1 MSNGARGPTFSLA
14 LLLLLGWSTPARAEY
29 CTSGRTV
36 VFAGLNW
43 ESGEFIT
50 AVMQEILA
58 NGFGCHTETIPGNT
72 ITFEQALSN
81 DDVQIVAEEWINRSE
96 VWKKAADAG
105 TVRAVGNTFTGATEG
120 WAVPEYVVK
129 GDPARHI
136 QPTAPGLVSVAQLAD
151 PQYVALFRDPE
162 QPARGRFLNC
172 PSGWTCEPE
181 NTDKLQAYG
190 LADRYIDFRPGT
202 GPAMDAAIVSAYLQ
216 GLPLLFYYWS
226 PSAIAGRLRLTAL
239 TEPPYT
245 PDCWKDMMGSGGQHH
260 RGCASPPSVIVYGV
274 SSVFAK
280 AAPEIVAVLAKA
292 TFQLPELNA
301 NLATMA
307 RMQSDAKTQALAFL
321 EARPDIWQPWV
332 GPAISARIMMRLQR
346 QGGRPV
352 NDLAKNT
359 TDANDATAAN
369 STSASAGTSTSTSAS
384 ADPQPLFPPRF
395 VVSIRRPVNDAVAAV
410 VSRNGAAFRAASHVA
425 LGLIVLLDTGLSLI
439 PWWLLIAIFMGLAW
453 AGSRRAVLTVAVGV
467 LMFCVGMLGLWDL
480 MLQTLTLMLIASL
493 LALLIGLPVGIL
505 TAKSRGFRAVLL
517 PTLDVMQTM
526 PSFVYLI
533 PALMLFGLGKVP
545 AILAT
550 VIYALP
556 PMIRLTALGIEQVD
570 AEIKEAATAFGVTP
584 VQMLLTVELPLARPS
599 IMAGV
604 NQTIML
610 ALSMV
615 VVASMIGARGLGEQ
629 VLNGIQSL
637 DVGQGLEAGIGIVI
651 LAVVLDRITQG
662 FGRRGTGAAG
672 SDARGKHG

>member
-1 MSNGARGPTFSLA
+1 MSNGAHGLTFSLA
-14 LLLLLGWSTPARAEY
+14 LLLLLGWSTPAGAEY

-43 ESGEFIT
+43 ESGEFVT

-58 NGFGCHTETIPGNT
+58 SGFGCHTETIPGNT

-151 PQYVALFRDPE
+151 PQYVALFADPE

-216 GLPLLFYYWS
+216 GQPLLFYYWS

-245 PDCWKDMMGSGGQHH
+245 PDCWKDMIAAEGQHH

-307 RMQSDAKTQALAFL
+307 RMQRDAKTQALAFL

-332 GPAISARIMMRLQR
+332 GPATSARIMIGVQR
-346 QGGRPV
+346 QAGRPV
-352 NDLAKNT
+352 ADPAKT
-359 TDANDATAAN
+359 TTAANDATAAN
-369 STSASAGTSTSTSAS
+369 SSTSAGTNAS
-384 ADPQPLFPPRF
+384 ADPQPLFPARF

-584 VQMLLTVELPLARPS
+584 VQMLLAVELPLARPS

-662 FGRRGTGAAG
+662 FGRRGTGVAG
-672 SDARGKHG
+672 PGARGKHG

>member
-1 MSNGARGPTFSLA
+1 
-14 LLLLLGWSTPARAEY
+14 
-29 CTSGRTV
+29 
-36 VFAGLNW
+36 
-43 ESGEFIT
+43 
-50 AVMQEILA
+50 
-58 NGFGCHTETIPGNT
+58 
-72 ITFEQALSN
+72 
-81 DDVQIVAEEWINRSE
+81 
-96 VWKKAADAG
+96 
-105 TVRAVGNTFTGATEG
+105 
-120 WAVPEYVVK
+120 
-129 GDPARHI
+129 
-136 QPTAPGLVSVAQLAD
+136 
-151 PQYVALFRDPE
+151 
-162 QPARGRFLNC
+162 
-172 PSGWTCEPE
+172 
-181 NTDKLQAYG
+181 
-190 LADRYIDFRPGT
+190 
-202 GPAMDAAIVSAYLQ
+202 
-216 GLPLLFYYWS
+216 
-226 PSAIAGRLRLTAL
+226 
-239 TEPPYT
+239 
-245 PDCWKDMMGSGGQHH
+245 
-260 RGCASPPSVIVYGV
+260 
-274 SSVFAK
+274 
-280 AAPEIVAVLAKA
+280 
-292 TFQLPELNA
+292 
-301 NLATMA
+301 
-307 RMQSDAKTQALAFL
+307 
-321 EARPDIWQPWV
+321 
-332 GPAISARIMMRLQR
+332 MRLQR

>member
-1 MSNGARGPTFSLA
+1 MIASGRGVSVLSDVMRALKFSLA
-14 LLLLLGWSTPARAEY
+14 LSLLLGWSLQAHADY
-29 CTSGRTV
+29 CASGRPIV
-36 VFAGLNW
+36 LAGLNW

-50 AVMQEILA
+50 AVMQEILTR
-58 NGFGCHTETIPGNT
+58 GFGCRTETIPGNT

-105 TVRAVGNTFTGATEG
+105 TVRAVGNTFTDPAEG

-129 GDPARHI
+129 GDPARNI
-136 QPTAPGLVSVAQLAD
+136 RPAAPDLVSVAQLAD
-151 PQYVALFRDPE
+151 PKYVTLFRDPE
-162 QPARGRFLNC
+162 QPDRGRFLNC

-181 NTDKLQAYG
+181 NTSKLEAYG
-190 LADRYIDFRPGT
+190 LLGRYVNFRPGT
-202 GPAMDAAIVSAYLQ
+202 GPAMDADIVSAYLQ
-216 GLPLLFYYWS
+216 GRPLLFYYWT
-226 PSAIAGRLRLTAL
+226 PSTIAGRLRLIPLA
-239 TEPPYT
+239 EPPYT
-245 PDCWKDMMGSGGQHH
+245 PDCWKEMIAAQGRNH

-274 SSVFAK
+274 SSVFAA

-292 TFQLPELNA
+292 TFPLPELNA

-307 RMQSDAKTQALAFL
+307 QMQRDAKAQALAFL
-321 EARPDIWQPWV
+321 QEKPEIWQPWV
-332 GPAISARIMMRLQR
+332 GADLAARINKGLQ
-346 QGGRPV
+346 GRGP
-352 NDLAKNT
+352 N
-359 TDANDATAAN
+359 ATGA
-369 STSASAGTSTSTSAS
+369 
-384 ADPQPLFPPRF
+384 PLFPPSL
-395 VVSIRRPVNDAVAAV
+395 VISIRRPVNDAVAAV
-410 VSRNGAAFRAASHVA
+410 VAKNGAAFRAASHAA
-425 LGLIVLLDTGLSLI
+425 LGLIVLIDNTLALI
-439 PWWLLIAIFMGLAW
+439 PWWLLIALFMALAW
-453 AGSRRAVLTVAVGV
+453 LGSRRPVLTAVVGL
-467 LMFCVGMLGLWDL
+467 LMLAVGMLGLWDL
-480 MLQTLTLMLIASL
+480 MLQTLTLMLIASV
-493 LALLIGLPVGIL
+493 LALLVGLPVGIL
-505 TAKSRGFRAVLL
+505 AAKSRGLRAVIF
-517 PTLDVMQTM
+517 PTLDIMQTM

-550 VIYALP
+550 VIYAIP
-556 PMIRLTALGIEQVD
+556 PMIRLTALGIEQVP
-570 AEIKEAATAFGVTP
+570 AEITEAATAFGVTP
-584 VQMLLTVELPLARPS
+584 AQMLLTVELPLARPS

-662 FGRRGTGAAG
+662 FGARGAGAAT
-672 SDARGKHG
+672 RGKHG